1 MSGKR
6 YSAEQKQWA
15 LAQMSPPRNLS
26 TLQLAKESGITVVS
40 LRLWRQEARA
50 RGVFMPGSKGIEKW
64 SGSEKFKAVLE
75 TASLSEAEISQYC
88 RSKAI
93 QVEHLQ
99 QWRRVCE
106 QANGV
111 APVLDGAV
119 ENPTA
124 LQRIKSLEKELRRKD
139 AALAEAAALLIL
151 RKKADAIW
159 GQEEDE

>member
-1 MSGKR
+1 
-6 YSAEQKQWA
+6 
-15 LAQMSPPRNLS
+15 
-26 TLQLAKESGITVVS
+26 
-40 LRLWRQEARA
+40 
-50 RGVFMPGSKGIEKW
+50 MPGSKGIEKW